1 MNSIIKSAEV
11 FGSDA
16 FVYHASSNEPEL
28 FLEHLKGY
36 NPSSLG
42 GKYGSGLYSVYNLEG
57 TNTSSGV
64 YGYYIY
70 KLKVNLY
77 GFISFIPEIT
87 RKIYGKDLSLSEQ
100 YKASRGLNKNVF
112 NLLSSLDKNPPQSP
126 DELST
131 IATTY
136 LQGKVKGIIY
146 FGESDGDCSLIYD
159 AAAVTP
165 ISWRTIDE
173 TEWHKLSED
182 ERSAF
187 FNPDTLNSFTENKYN
202 KKEIVFNIDKMISL
216 LSEASGI
223 SSLNESMGF
232 AAKRLAKAK
241 PYIFL
246 SKFSSEAWA
255 QPFLSIAIEEQIEQD
270 VRGFLS
276 TFGRKPWAVN
286 YLDIAAN
293 KFIKSKPCDFLYSF
307 LHQYPWTVN
316 YIEPASI
323 RCIKIRPSHF
333 LYDFAKEP
341 WAQPYLD
348 FAAKESI
355 RRNKERFIE
364 LFSNEIWSNEK
375 RLNLGDKSYIDLAKE
390 GLSIESNNPDSTDL
404 ESESALKSNDRI
416 LKLAKLLSAYG
427 LKKEADELMILSGYN
442 SPRVGKKRWSMKQK
456 RGINCSNPRGF
467 SQKQYCKRKSRG
479 GGYKK

>member
-1 MNSIIKSAEV
+1 MNNIIKSAEV

-16 FVYHASSNEPEL
+16 FVYHASSNEPDV

-36 NPSSLG
+36 DPSGRG

-100 YKASRGLNKNVF
+100 YKEFRGLNKNVL
-112 NLLSSLDKNPPQSP
+112 NLLSSLDKNPPKSP

-131 IATTY
+131 IATTH

-146 FGESDGDCSLIYD
+146 FQEGDGDCSLIYD
-159 AAAVTP
+159 AATVTP

-173 TEWHKLSED
+173 TEWHKLSES

-187 FNPDTLNSFTENKYN
+187 FNPDMLNSFTEDKYN

-216 LSEASGI
+216 LSEASGS
-223 SSLNESMGF
+223 SSLNDSMEF
-232 AAKRLAKAK
+232 AAKRLAKVR

-246 SKFSSEAWA
+246 SNFSSETWA

-270 VRGFLS
+270 ARFFLS
-276 TFGRKPWAVN
+276 SFATKPWAVN
-286 YLDIAAN
+286 YLDVAAN
-293 KFIKSKPCDFLYSF
+293 KFIESKPCDFLYSF
-307 LHQYPWTVN
+307 LHLYPWAVN

-323 RCIKIRPSHF
+323 RCIKSRPSHF

-341 WAQPYLD
+341 WCQPYLD

-355 RRNKERFIE
+355 RRSKNRFIE
-364 LFSNEIWSNEK
+364 SFSTEIWANEK
-375 RLNLGDKSYIDLAKE
+375 RSNLENKSYIDLAKE
-390 GLSIESNNPDSTDL
+390 ELARKSNNL
-404 ESESALKSNDRI
+404 EAGDIGKESALKNNDRI
-416 LKLAKLLSAYG
+416 LRLAKLLSNYG
-427 LKKEADELMILSGYN
+427 LKKEAADLLFLGLDE
-442 SPRVGKKRWSMKQK
+442 
-456 RGINCSNPRGF
+456 
-467 SQKQYCKRKSRG
+467 
-479 GGYKK
+479 